1 MDRRRIRAS
10 ASPLRVV
17 LRERERC
24 VDQPDVA
31 EGLREVAELLPGFR
45 VDLFGKEAEVVPA
58 LEESGEALVRLVEP
72 TEVGEGLD
80 EPERADDE
88 RALAAGQAVGAEI
101 AVDEL
106 VAGESVTDRLDGR
119 DDARVGRREEPTS
132 GITRRA
138 ASSPCPGTRVKAP
151 IP

>member
-1 MDRRRIRAS
+1 MAQGLGEVAARLAALGVD
-10 ASPLRVV
+10 L
-17 LRERERC
+17 LRE
-24 VDQPDVA
+24 
-31 EGLREVAELLPGFR
+31 
-45 VDLFGKEAEVVPA
+45 EAEVVPSV
-58 LEESGEALVRLVEP
+58 EEAREMLVGLVQSA
-72 TEVGEGLD
+72 EVGQGFH
-80 EPERADDE
+80 EPEGADDE

-106 VAGESVTDRLDGR
+106 VAGKSVTDRLDGR

-151 IP
+151 LP